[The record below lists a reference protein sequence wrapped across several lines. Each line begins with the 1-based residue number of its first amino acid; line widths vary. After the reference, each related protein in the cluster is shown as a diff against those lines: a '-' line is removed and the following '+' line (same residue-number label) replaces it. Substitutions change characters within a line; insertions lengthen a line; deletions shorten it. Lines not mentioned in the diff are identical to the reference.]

1 MNKHL
6 LAAATMSALS
16 AAAVAQDVARVVSS
30 TAVTQQVA
38 VPRQACA
45 TYAAPGVPPQCSTQ
59 MVYESRTVG
68 YNVLYEHA
76 GKRYTVQ
83 LPQDPGATLR
93 LQAGAV
99 EVAAAPMPAPAPA
112 SMPRSAPPSGTRITS
127 VEPVS
132 NAPMID
138 LSNDPGLPPDTSMVA
153 QPYPSPVQVTYAY
166 PGYSAGYYPSG
177 YGSYYGSPHFWGPVV
192 SLGLV
197 GGYYGGRH
205 HFGGYWNEHGH
216 GRGYGHRGRR

>member
-6 LAAATMSALS
+6 LSVALGLASTLS
-16 AAAVAQDVARVVSS
+16 AAASAQDVARVVSS
-30 TAVTQQVA
+30 TAVTQQVG

-45 TYAAPGVPPQCSTQ
+45 TYATPGVPPQCSTQ
-59 MVYESRTVG
+59 MIYESRTVG
-68 YNVLYEHA
+68 YNVVYEHA

-99 EVAAAPMPAPAPA
+99 EVASAPVPVPA
-112 SMPRSAPPSGTRITS
+112 SAPPSGTRIAS
-127 VEPVS
+127 VVPIS
-132 NAPMID
+132 NAPAD
-138 LSNDPGLPPDTSMVA
+138 VSNDPGLPPDTSMVA

-166 PGYSAGYYPSG
+166 PGYVAGYAPG
-177 YGSYYGSPHFWGPVV
+177 YASYYGSPYFWGPVV

-197 GGYYGGRH
+197 GAYYGGRL
-205 HFGGYWNEHGH
+205 HFGGGWRGHGH
-216 GRGYGHRGRR
+216 GRRR